1 MIKIGICDDEQQ
13 IVSCLEKQIREL
25 LCKWSIECEIIAFY
39 SGEELLDYD
48 ELENLGLVFLD
59 IEMKDLDG
67 IQTGE
72 LIRKRNQEC
81 KIIMA
86 TGMVERYK
94 EAFHIQAFRF
104 ITKPFEEQEV
114 EEALHSAIREQIGM
128 RKIDVYANRI
138 SYSIP
143 QKEIRYVTAYNGYC
157 EFAAGNRTFRKD
169 ISMDK
174 LEKELDRRLF
184 FRIHRKYIVN
194 FMWIEKYQED
204 SIWIENREF
213 RIARRS
219 KTEFEK
225 RYIEFDINHRGNV

>member
-1 MIKIGICDDEQQ
+1 MIKIGICDDEQH

-25 LCKWSIECEIIAFY
+25 LCSWDIECEIIAFY

-48 ELENLGLVFLD
+48 ELDNLGLAFLD

-67 IQTGE
+67 IQIGE

-86 TGMVERYK
+86 TGMIERYK

-104 ITKPFEEQEV
+104 ITKPFEDQEV

-128 RKIDVYANRI
+128 QKIDVYANRI
-138 SYSIP
+138 SHSIP

-174 LEKELDRRLF
+174 LDNELDERLF

-213 RIARRS
+213 KISRRS
-219 KTEFEK
+219 KKEFEK
-225 RYIEFDINHRGNV
+225 RYIEFDINYRRSM